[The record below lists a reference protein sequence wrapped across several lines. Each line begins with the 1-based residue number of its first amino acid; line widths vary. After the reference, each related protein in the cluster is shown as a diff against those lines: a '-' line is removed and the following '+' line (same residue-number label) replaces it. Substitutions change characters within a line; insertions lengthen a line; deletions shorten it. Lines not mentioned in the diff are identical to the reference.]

1 MSENYLHKNAGIKEG
16 EGHLYLIEGVV
27 LVSESS
33 YSVAQR
39 FIDTCTANVW
49 TGLCLIH
56 HLTKSASR
64 PYRQCLVL
72 GS

>member
-1 MSENYLHKNAGIKEG
+1 MSENYLYKNPGIKEG
-16 EGHLYLIEGVV
+16 ERHLHLIEGVV
-27 LVSESS
+27 LVFI
-33 YSVAQR
+33 AQR
-39 FIDTCTANVW
+39 FIDTANVW
-49 TGLCLIH
+49 TGLRLIR

>member
-1 MSENYLHKNAGIKEG
+1 MSENYLYKSPGIKEG
-16 EGHLYLIEGVV
+16 ERHLHLIEGVV
-27 LVSESS
+27 LVFIH
-33 YSVAQR
+33 VARR
-39 FIDTCTANVW
+39 FIDTANVW
-49 TGLCLIH
+49 TGLRLIR